1 MIPLLTALACS
12 GTPEEALAPPMMGP
26 TRVWAFHST
35 DGTRWSQQAE
45 PVAEG
50 LVSLGLAVADDGEL
64 WLSGLDHTGV
74 ASWWERNVTGPPVAG
89 LRSRDGRTWEATSWS
104 FDDEVDGAAVDP
116 QWFEGSLWYVHHQGT
131 GDPVASGIPNDVR
144 AVPPGAVQL
153 SAVGLADPSPVR
165 FGGELL
171 VFATVY
177 PHAVKGYAGEP
188 LAQFTSM
195 AGLTVPFATVVGDEL
210 WLLAQRNVSGGR
222 RPVLA
227 RSTDG
232 RSFGKASPIDLG
244 AAAPRS
250 CTSPVLG
257 PTPDGFVLLCVE
269 ETKASTA
276 PAGGAP

>member
-1 MIPLLTALACS
+1 M
-12 GTPEEALAPPMMGP
+12 
-26 TRVWAFHST
+26 R
-35 DGTRWSQQAE
+35 
-45 PVAEG
+45 
-50 LVSLGLAVADDGEL
+50 
-64 WLSGLDHTGV
+64 
-74 ASWWERNVTGPPVAG
+74 
-89 LRSRDGRTWEATSWS
+89 
-104 FDDEVDGAAVDP
+104 AA
-116 QWFEGSLWYVHHQGT
+116 
-131 GDPVASGIPNDVR
+131 
-144 AVPPGAVQL
+144 PPGAVKI

-171 VFATVY
+171 VFATAY

-227 RSTDG
+227 RSSDG
-232 RSFGKASPIDLG
+232 RSFGSASPIDLG
-244 AAAPRS
+244 ADAPRS

-257 PTPDGFVLLCVE
+257 PTADDFVLLCVE